1 MSSLLYQKQ
10 DNLHGFSENF
20 MHYNVP
26 YTTLF
31 ATFRCFYDKL
41 FGKSAL
47 CDTFFDL
54 EYNIHGLVF
63 SIS

>member
-26 YTTLF
+26 YMTLF
-31 ATFRCFYDKL
+31 ATLWYFYDTL
-41 FGKSAL
+41 CGKSAL
-47 CDTFFDL
+47 SDTFFDL